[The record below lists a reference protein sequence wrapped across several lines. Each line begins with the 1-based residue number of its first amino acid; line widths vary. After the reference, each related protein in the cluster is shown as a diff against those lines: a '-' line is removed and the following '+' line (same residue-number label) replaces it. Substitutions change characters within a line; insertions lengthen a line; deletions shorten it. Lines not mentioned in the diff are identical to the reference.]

1 MSRCVS
7 SSHPSSSRMRR
18 FSQNEQWRRESRL
31 HRAQVCPC
39 ASPSRHIIVVAGQQ
53 RLLYCSELRN
63 KSYTNTL
70 IAFCW
75 WRGKK
80 GDWEKAEEGRGREQ
94 LWRGKGTMTMPVLS
108 VWERERARW
117 IKRRTGRLVAPELGD
132 RRAAWDESSAQ
143 RNEGKER
150 LCGPRRDGWME
161 GRGMLCHLVERA
173 V

>member
-1 MSRCVS
+1 
-7 SSHPSSSRMRR
+7 MRR
-18 FSQNEQWRRESRL
+18 FSQNEQWRRESWL

-75 WRGKK
+75 RRGKK

-108 VWERERARW
+108 VWERERERARW